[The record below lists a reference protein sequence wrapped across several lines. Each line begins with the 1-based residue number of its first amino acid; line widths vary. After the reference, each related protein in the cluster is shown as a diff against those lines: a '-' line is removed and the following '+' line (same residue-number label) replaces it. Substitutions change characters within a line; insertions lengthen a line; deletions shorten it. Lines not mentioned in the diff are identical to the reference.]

1 MYLFDL
7 KFWSFVSMMLWH
19 TLILVLRLLHFQRSK
34 LETRGVFFTRDEKN
48 QLRAGYESRFQRK
61 G

>member
-1 MYLFDL
+1 
-7 KFWSFVSMMLWH
+7 MMLWH

-48 QLRAGYESRFQRK
+48 QLRAGYESRSQGK